1 MTERENTMGR
11 EQQRLD
17 FLSEAGLA
25 DAVRIPL
32 AGDASTRRYERL
44 TTADGTSLI
53 LMDQPPSEE
62 SAVAPADADIE
73 ARKALGYNAEARL
86 AGGSVA
92 AFVAIAGWLRERG
105 LSTPVIGARDT
116 AAGLAVLEDLG
127 DDVFAAHATG
137 LETLYGAAV
146 DALAGLHA
154 ATPPAVI
161 QADGEVWPLHR
172 YDALAYRAGLDP
184 FLDWW
189 PQFAGL
195 AAPSDDAR
203 AEWSELWAPVIALG
217 EAGAP
222 VFVHRDYHAENLLW
236 LPRRDGLARVGML
249 DFQDAVA
256 GHPAWDL
263 LHLLQDARRDV
274 SPELEAAMLDR
285 YLAARPDLDREA
297 FLHEYRALAAL
308 NAARILGRVFARQE
322 VLFRRDRYTAF
333 MPRTWRHLE
342 RNLAGE
348 GPAGQGLAGLRQWF
362 DRHIPAEA
370 RAAINRAEPA

>member
-1 MTERENTMGR
+1 MSDRER
-11 EQQRLD
+11 QRLD
-17 FLSEAGLA
+17 FLNTAGLA

-44 TTADGTSLI
+44 TTRDGRHLI
-53 LMDQPPSEE
+53 LMDQPPAEE
-62 SAVAPADADIE
+62 SAVAPEHADA
-73 ARKALGYNAEARL
+73 AQRRRLGYNAEARL
-86 AGGSVA
+86 AGGSVS
-92 AFVAIAGWLRERG
+92 AFVAIAGWLRDQG
-105 LSTPVIGARDT
+105 LSTPVVGARDP
-116 AAGLAVLEDLG
+116 AAGLAILEDLG
-127 DDVFAAHATG
+127 DDVFASHDRDLT
-137 LETLYGAAV
+137 TLYGAAV

-161 QADGEVWPLHR
+161 EADGERWPLHR

-184 FLDWW
+184 FLEWW
-189 PQFAGL
+189 PAFAGL
-195 AAPSDDAR
+195 PVPSDEAR
-203 AEWSELWAPVIALG
+203 AEWTALWAPVIALG

-236 LPRRDGLARVGML
+236 LPGRSGLARVGMI
-249 DFQDAVA
+249 DFQDAVS

-274 SPELEAAMLDR
+274 APELETAMLDR
-285 YLAARPDLDREA
+285 YLAARGSALDRET
-297 FLHEYRALAAL
+297 FLHDYRALAAL

-342 RNLAGE
+342 RDLEAGDLQE
-348 GPAGQGLAGLRQWF
+348 LKQWF
-362 DRHIPAEA
+362 DRHVPAEA
-370 RAAINRAEPA
+370 RVAENRS